1 MSWQVKASDHRYKLR
16 ILKLSLTK
24 TVDLPNHHAI
34 EVTLVHSDPEHIVA
48 DGGIQITHSSLVPD
62 EAMLFR
68 CQSADTHF
76 FTVHEYRLWC
86 QRFAAGLRKS
96 GLKTG
101 DRVLIFSSNDLFYPV
116 AFMGIVMAGG
126 IFTGANP
133 TYTPRELAYQLND
146 SGATYLLCADGSLDT
161 GIAAAELIGMS
172 RDKIFVFNGALFD
185 GTGEGREGCR
195 YWGDLIASP
204 AEGSNFAWD
213 TLSTPQEVDRTLAL
227 NYSSGTS
234 GSPKGVQISH
244 RNYVA
249 NLFQFHNS
257 NYLRSDWQERDR
269 TARWLCFLP
278 MYHAMAQN
286 IFIASSLTRE
296 IPVYIMARFDFVQ
309 MLEAIQRFRIT
320 NLTVVPPIAVAL
332 AKHPLVKKY
341 DLSSVVSIG
350 SGAAPLSREISE
362 EVEALFPPGT
372 LYVRQGW
379 GMTETTLSM
388 LGWDPNDRGT
398 SSSVGEL
405 NPNCEARIMANDGVT
420 ELGRNQRGEIWV
432 RGPNVMKGYWNKPEA
447 TKETLTEDGW
457 LKTGDV
463 GYVDDTGKFY
473 IVDRIKE
480 LIKVKGNQVAPAELE
495 GLLLE
500 HPAVADTAVIG
511 VTRNNEEYP
520 RAYIT
525 LKQGQT
531 ATAEDIT
538 NFVKQRV
545 SPTKRITGGVIFT
558 DNIPKNPSG
567 KILRRLLRDQAQKEI
582 NQENVGSSKL

>member
-1 MSWQVKASDHRYKLR
+1 
-16 ILKLSLTK
+16 
-24 TVDLPNHHAI
+24 
-34 EVTLVHSDPEHIVA
+34 
-48 DGGIQITHSSLVPD
+48 
-62 EAMLFR
+62 MLFKSRWSIAIPDTSLLTVVFKSPTHPLSKTKR
-68 CQSADTHF
+68 CFSDATRPDTHF
-76 FTVHEYRLWC
+76 FTTHEYRLWC

-101 DRVLIFSSNDLFYPV
+101 DRVLLFSSNDLFFPV
-116 AFMGIVMAGG
+116 AFMGIIMAGG

-146 SGATYLLCADGSLDT
+146 CGATYLLCADETLDT
-161 GIAAAELIGMS
+161 GIAAAELVGMS
-172 RDKIFVFNGALFD
+172 KDKIFVFSGALFD
-185 GTGEGREGCR
+185 GKGEGRKGCR
-195 YWGDLIASP
+195 YWGELIASP
-204 AEGSNFAWD
+204 AEGTNFAWD

-234 GSPKGVQISH
+234 GAPKGVQITH
-244 RNYVA
+244 KNYVA

-257 NYLRSDWQERDR
+257 IYLRSNWEEQDR

-286 IFIASSLTRE
+286 IFIASSLTRG

-309 MLEAIQRFRIT
+309 MLEAVQRFRIT
-320 NLTVVPPIAVAL
+320 SLTLVPPIAVAL
-332 AKHPLVKKY
+332 AKHPMVKKY
-341 DLSSVVSIG
+341 DLSSVISVG

-362 EVEALFPPGT
+362 EVEALFPPGK

-379 GMTETTLSM
+379 GMTETTLSI

-398 SSSVGEL
+398 SASVGEL
-405 NPNCEARIMANDGVT
+405 NPNCEARIMADDGVT

-432 RGPNVMKGYWNKPEA
+432 KGPNIMKGYWNKPEA
-447 TKETLTEDGW
+447 TKETLTEDRW
-457 LKTGDV
+457 LKTGDI

-473 IVDRIKE
+473 IVDRVKE

-500 HPAVADTAVIG
+500 HPAIADAAVIG
-511 VTRNNEEYP
+511 VTKNEEEYP
-520 RAYIT
+520 RAYVT
-525 LKQGQT
+525 LKPDHT

-545 SPTKRITGGVIFT
+545 SPTKRITGGVVFI

-567 KILRRLLRDQAQKEI
+567 KILRRLLRDQAQREI
-582 NQENVGSSKL
+582 KQENNVGSKL